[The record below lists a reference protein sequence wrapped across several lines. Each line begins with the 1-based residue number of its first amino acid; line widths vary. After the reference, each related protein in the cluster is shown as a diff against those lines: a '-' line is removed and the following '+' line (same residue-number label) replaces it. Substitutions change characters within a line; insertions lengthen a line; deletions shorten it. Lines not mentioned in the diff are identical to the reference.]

1 MIQMPVYKWQ
11 YNGVAK
17 MVDIIEWCWAT
28 LTYGTWNYRYLE
40 TIEFYDEA
48 SYTLFLVRWS

>member
-1 MIQMPVYKWQ
+1 MPVYKWQ

-17 MVDIIEWCWAT
+17 MTDIIDWCWAT

-48 SYTLFLVRWS
+48 SYTLFLVRWAQ

>member
-1 MIQMPVYKWQ
+1 MPVYKWQ

-17 MVDIIEWCWAT
+17 MVDIIEWCHFT
-28 LTYGTWNYRYLE
+28 LPFDAYNYCYYE

-48 SYTLFLVRWS
+48 AYALFLVRWS